1 MGGYNTGGYPTVMY
15 LHHAAN
21 QRWKFESYTEIPGL
35 FRIAS
40 ATAPTLYLTSPP
52 NPKNGDKLFMDTK
65 YEGVDKSVHQQL
77 WRFIPGGGHDN
88 SVIQGY
94 TTDIPTGHSGEPIQM
109 WSNDFSK
116 NECFYIDVAE
126 RST

>member
-1 MGGYNTGGYPTVMY
+1 MFDKY
-15 LHHAAN
+15 LYVAN
-21 QRWKFESYTEIPGL
+21 QHWKFESYSEIPGL

-65 YEGVDKSVHQQL
+65 YEGVGKNVHQQL
-77 WRFIPGGGHDN
+77 WRFIPGGGDGN

-94 TTDIPTGHSGEPIQM
+94 TINGRVIDVPYGKSGEPIHM
-109 WSNDFSK
+109 WDNLFGT
-116 NECFYIDVAE
+116 NQLFYIDIAKVYPE
-126 RST
+126 TVG